1 MKHQLYKKQPKSK
14 KTKKGTYPKL
24 YREATGPGR
33 KETRKRWSMAG
44 RMSSTGKFFGGVKP
58 KALAGEF
65 LMNRY
70 LSGRNMASFP
80 SWFGWKK
87 SSTISAA
94 SGGKDEYRERMKA
107 ARGRSWWYDK
117 RTVRHP
123 APVRKASV

>member
-1 MKHQLYKKQPKSK
+1 MKHQFYKKQTKSK
-14 KTKKGTYPKL
+14 KTKKGTYPKIYL
-24 YREATGPGR
+24 EAQGPGR

-70 LSGRNMASFP
+70 LSGRSTKSFP

-87 SSTISAA
+87 SSTVNE
-94 SGGKDEYRERMKA
+94 GKDPYRERMKA

-117 RTVRHP
+117 RTARHP
-123 APVRKASV
+123 APARKASV